1 MITKKIH
8 RVFLLRLLTAQ
19 EEPSYSAIMRDLNKN
34 DKGKLEKFMVIFKKV
49 FDEANL
55 EELENADK
63 IALMTAMKSINYK
76 EKDAS

>member
-1 MITKKIH
+1 MITEH
-8 RVFLLRLLTAQ
+8 RLFLLKLLTAQ

-34 DKGKLEKFMVIFKKV
+34 DKDNLEKFMSIFKKV

-55 EELENADK
+55 ENLDDADK

-76 EKDAS
+76 MNDAG